1 MRKLNDM
8 LTESII
14 ILAIICAT
22 LVPSTNAQ
30 LVRDQLPELMAIDV
44 VEHLGDTI
52 PLDLI
57 FSDETGR
64 TAPLGEMLLADRPT
78 ILVLGYYECP
88 MLCNLVFNGLADGI
102 NDLGWS
108 LGEKYNIVTVSIAPD
123 ETPEL
128 AAAKK
133 KNYGEMVTAPG
144 FDSEWHFLTGP
155 ASQSEALADAIGFK
169 YYWDESNE
177 QWAHPALVTILSPD
191 GSISRYL
198 YGIQFEE
205 RDLRLAL
212 VEASQG
218 KIGSTVD
225 RIILYC
231 FRYDPDAGG
240 YVVFAANVMKLG
252 GLFTLTLLGG
262 LLLLLWRREQK
273 RKTVRPI
280 TTV

>member
-1 MRKLNDM
+1 VRMRLNM
-8 LTESII
+8 ATAPIV

-22 LVPSTNAQ
+22 VVPSTNAQ
-30 LVRDQLPELMAIDV
+30 IVRDKPPELIAIDV
-44 VEHLGDTI
+44 EEHLGDKI
-52 PLDLI
+52 PLNLI

-64 TAPLGEMLLADRPT
+64 TGPLRDLLLADKPT
-78 ILVLGYYECP
+78 VLVLGYYECP

-108 LGEKYNIVTVSIAPD
+108 LGEKYNIVTVSIAPN
-123 ETPEL
+123 ETPDL
-128 AAAKK
+128 AAAKR
-133 KNYGEMVTAPG
+133 KNYGEVVSAPG

-177 QWAHPALVTILSPD
+177 QWAHPALVTILAPD

-212 VEASQG
+212 VEASHG

-231 FRYDPDAGG
+231 FQYDPDAGG

-252 GLFTLTLLGG
+252 GLLTLALLGG

-280 TTV
+280 ATV